1 MMAAH
6 ERRSLEGRIDG
17 ASLVWWVE
25 VVAGMWEG
33 HMDVLG

>member
-1 MMAAH
+1 MAAH

-17 ASLVWWVE
+17 ATLVWRVE
-25 VVAGMWEG
+25 VVARMREG